1 MASACLYT
9 IVVWPWI
16 DHLVRMFFQELI
28 QNAEDARATQVKFLH
43 DKHSYGAMK
52 LHRKELSQFQVYIF
66 NYDHVK

>member
-1 MASACLYT
+1 
-9 IVVWPWI
+9 
-16 DHLVRMFFQELI
+16 MFFQELI